1 MARKRSK
8 LDLVITAIH
17 EAGHAVAAYQLGYTP
32 TLVTIRAHGEN
43 RGSTHY
49 RRVRIH
55 PNEDAASQRRKAEH
69 VMMIAYAG
77 LIAECRLRAY
87 GITDGNQEPW
97 TSWYG
102 DIEKIDACL
111 DVIQKLYSMSDENK
125 EALTQD
131 IMKRTENLV
140 AGNFWRILQVQELL
154 MERRRIDGEDIVS
167 IMELMPSGPVIQED
181 AA

>member
-1 MARKRSK
+1 
-8 LDLVITAIH
+8 
-17 EAGHAVAAYQLGYTP
+17 
-32 TLVTIRAHGEN
+32 
-43 RGSTHY
+43 
-49 RRVRIH
+49 
-55 PNEDAASQRRKAEH
+55 
-69 VMMIAYAG
+69 
-77 LIAECRLRAY
+77 
-87 GITDGNQEPW
+87 
-97 TSWYG
+97 
-102 DIEKIDACL
+102 
-111 DVIQKLYSMSDENK
+111 MSDENK